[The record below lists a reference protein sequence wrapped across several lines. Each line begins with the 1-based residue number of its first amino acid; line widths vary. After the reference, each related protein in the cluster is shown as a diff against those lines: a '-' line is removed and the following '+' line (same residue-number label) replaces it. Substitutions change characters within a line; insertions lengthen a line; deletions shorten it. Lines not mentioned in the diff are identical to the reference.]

1 MLSTA
6 GFRTRRRFLS
16 ELNVELQT
24 LKVLTIQGTIK
35 QMVVQ
40 LNGVSL
46 DRDLLREA
54 GVHVKKQDR
63 EKLRVLGRK
72 LLDELVR

>member
-1 MLSTA
+1 M
-6 GFRTRRRFLS
+6 S
-16 ELNVELQT
+16 ELDVDLQT
-24 LKVLTIQGTIK
+24 LKVLTLNGTLN
-35 QMVVQ
+35 QMMVQ
-40 LNGVSL
+40 VNGVSL

-54 GVHVKKQDR
+54 GVNVKKQDR

>member
-1 MLSTA
+1 
-6 GFRTRRRFLS
+6 
-16 ELNVELQT
+16 
-24 LKVLTIQGTIK
+24 
-35 QMVVQ
+35 
-40 LNGVSL
+40 VSL